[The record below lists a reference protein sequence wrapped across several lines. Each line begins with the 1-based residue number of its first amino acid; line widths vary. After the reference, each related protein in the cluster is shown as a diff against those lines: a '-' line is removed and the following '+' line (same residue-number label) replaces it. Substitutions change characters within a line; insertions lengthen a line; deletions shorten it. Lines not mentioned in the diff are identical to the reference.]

1 MPHPGQLFFVK
12 GLPLALAFLCQFNP
26 GRFLGYEVLIVAVIM
41 IKLAKRQL
49 PDMIGNLIQ
58 KVAVMRND
66 QHGPAIAGQIVL
78 QPHDRVDVQMVGWLI
93 QHQQIGFLNQ
103 NLGQANPLALTT
115 GKLLDFLVGVIDFQ
129 LR

>member
-12 GLPLALAFLCQFNP
+12 GLPLALAFLCQLNP

-66 QHGPAIAGQIVL
+66 QHGPTIAGQIVL
-78 QPHDRVDVQMVGWLI
+78 QPHDRVDVQMVGWL
-93 QHQQIGFLNQ
+93 
-103 NLGQANPLALTT
+103 
-115 GKLLDFLVGVIDFQ
+115 V
-129 LR
+129 